1 MKVRSIILLASGVST
16 IIFGFTDQAGA
27 IPLFARKYN
36 TTCFTCHTSE
46 PLLNDFG
53 RRFQAAGYQ
62 LPGAGSDPETVFDQ
76 TTFPL
81 ALLAQ
86 PRISHTQITDR
97 LMNTTTM
104 STSLAGV
111 EVGLFS
117 SGSLGENFS
126 YFTELPIAISHG
138 ETTIEVNDIHILY
151 TDALHDGSGDLNFR
165 FGKMRFFIPFI
176 PNTLLSNADP
186 LVYGYSALGSSRT
199 AANDLKFADPTFGVS
214 AFGMF
219 PQILD
224 GLRWEIGATGG
235 TKSDIDLKSAH
246 AFFAS
251 LNQTIYL
258 DNAPLR
264 IGAIYYGGSQDVSDT
279 TITPNPWTNKVSRAG
294 IDAEISDPW
303 TKRVNLFG
311 EYLIALDDNTDNAVT
326 AHRMSGGFLGINVII
341 APERFY
347 FYGRYDYMSA
357 HESGDIQKQIDF
369 GFHYHARP
377 NVVFIA
383 GCTVMSEMLPQ
394 SVDQTTLTLGLG
406 VLFGF

>member
-1 MKVRSIILLASGVST
+1 MKFRNIIVEIATLST
-16 IIFGFTDQAGA
+16 IIVGLNDRSSA

-62 LPGAGSDPETVFDQ
+62 LPGTGSDPQTVFDQ

-86 PRISHTQITDR
+86 PMISHTETTDN
-97 LMNTTTM
+97 LINTTTT
-104 STSLAGV
+104 STSLSGV

-117 SGSLGENFS
+117 SGSLGANFS
-126 YFTELPIAISHG
+126 YFTELPIAIAHG

-151 TDALHDGSGDLNFR
+151 TDALHDGSGNLNFR

-176 PNTLLSNADP
+176 PNTLISNADP
-186 LVYGYSALGSSRT
+186 LVYGYRALGATRT
-199 AANDLKFADPTFGVS
+199 AANDLSFADPTFGVS
-214 AFGMF
+214 AFGMLT
-219 PQILD
+219 QLLD
-224 GLRWEIGATGG
+224 GLRWEVGATGG
-235 TKSDIDLKSAH
+235 TKSDIDLKTAH

-264 IGAIYYGGSQDVSDT
+264 IGAIYYSGSQDVSDT
-279 TITPNPWTNKVSRAG
+279 TITPNPWTNKISRAG
-294 IDAEISDPW
+294 VDLEIYDPW

-311 EYLIALDDNTDNAVT
+311 EYLIALDDNTDNAGT
-326 AHRMSGGFLGINVII
+326 AHKMNGGFIGINVII

-347 FYGRYDYMSA
+347 FYGRYDYMNA
-357 HESGDIQKQIDF
+357 NETGDIQKQIDI

-383 GCTVMSEMLPQ
+383 GCTVMSEMLPK
-394 SVDQTTLTLGLG
+394 SIDHTTLSLGLG